1 MLPPYRPALYK
12 DSRLMHEVLP
22 GRRPLVRCFSR
33 HGCRLPGFE
42 PSTLVEC
49 VVGPATS
56 RCRLSCV
63 RMKQSNG
70 LGGSRG
76 EVEDILKRN
85 VVGRHSQSVA
95 CGGRGCSPASGSTSR
110 RKELEPSSCQIRA
123 ITTRQLVG

>member
-1 MLPPYRPALYK
+1 
-12 DSRLMHEVLP
+12 MHEVLP
-22 GRRPLVRCFSR
+22 GRRPLVRCRFSR
-33 HGCRLPGFE
+33 YRCSLPGFE

-63 RMKQSNG
+63 PMKPSND

-76 EVEDILKRN
+76 EVEGTLKRN

-95 CGGRGCSPASGSTSR
+95 CGRRGCSPASGSISR

-123 ITTRQLVG
+123 ITARQLVG